1 MYIDLVG
8 LNHRTAPI
16 AIREKLALNI
26 IDSDELWQQFR
37 TRGAHGIVLS
47 TCNRTEVYIATDK
60 PGDAKKTIFDF
71 LNSYLDTQDDTL
83 LKHLYMLDSEAVVK
97 HLFQLSSGL
106 DSMIVGEYEVL
117 GQVKRA
123 LEIAEENKAVDL
135 SLRNIFQHAIRV
147 GRRVRSETDIS
158 KNALSASSVAV
169 DLAIKTIGDIEDI
182 KMLVIGAG
190 EAGRLVAQVARDM
203 GVGDIAIT
211 NRTHAKALGLKES
224 LGVTAIDMQKLDEA
238 LVECNCIVTCATVP
252 DYLLDVDDVV
262 EAMQKRFGKRLL
274 IIDISVPRNVSPDV
288 GRVENVFLYNID
300 DLSKITEKN
309 RKKRETESEKAQLIV
324 LDEMV
329 RFKEWW
335 GQYKF
340 RPLIRALT
348 NKAES
353 IRSAQLEHAMK
364 QLPELTEKQ
373 QYNLEKMTKAI
384 VTKIL
389 NDPIYAIKAN
399 GHKHPDYDKLVED
412 LFKLNTEGNE

>member
-26 IDSDELWQQFR
+26 INADELWQQLR
-37 TRGAHGIVLS
+37 SRGAYGVVLS
-47 TCNRTEVYIATDK
+47 TCNRTEVYIATEK
-60 PGDAKKTIFDF
+60 IGAAKKTIFDF
-71 LNSYLDTQDDTL
+71 LNNYLDTQDDTL
-83 LKHLYMLDSEAVVK
+83 LKHVYMLDSVAVVK

-123 LEIAEENKAVDL
+123 LEIAEDNKAVDL

-169 DLAIKTIGDIEDI
+169 DLAIKTIGDITDI
-182 KMLVIGAG
+182 NMLVIGAG
-190 EAGRLVAQVARDM
+190 EAGRLVAQVAKDM
-203 GVGDIAIT
+203 GVSDIAIT
-211 NRTHAKALGLKES
+211 NRTHAKAVGLTES
-224 LGVTAIDMQKLDEA
+224 LGVTAVDMKKLDEA
-238 LVECNCIVTCATVP
+238 LIDCNCIVTCATVP
-252 DYLLDVDDVV
+252 NYLLDAAKV
-262 EAMQKRFGKRLL
+262 EAAMKKRSGSRLL
-274 IIDISVPRNVSPDV
+274 IIDIAVPRNVSPNV
-288 GRVENVFLYNID
+288 GKIENVFLYNID

-309 RKKRETESEKAQLIV
+309 RKKRETESEKAEVIISDELI
-324 LDEMV
+324 
-329 RFKEWW
+329 RFNEWW

-348 NKAES
+348 SKAES
-353 IRSAQLEHAMK
+353 IRCAQVEHAMK
-364 QLPELTEKQ
+364 QLPVLTEKQ
-373 QYNLEKMTKAI
+373 QYNLEKMTNAI

-389 NDPIYAIKAN
+389 NDPIYSIKAN
-399 GHKHPDYDKLVED
+399 GHKHPDYDKLVEE
-412 LFKLNTEGNE
+412 LFKLDIEGNE